1 MSKPGPADG
10 WSGKDRDRRSQSFQ
24 RGQVTA
30 ASRGPES
37 PSARSRKAWL
47 RVLRTSTGS
56 APAGSLNIARRLLV
70 ILRS

>member
-10 WSGKDRDRRSQSFQ
+10 WSGRTGTGDHSLFNVAK
-24 RGQVTA
+24 VTA